1 VKTRLSTKIAVLVSI
16 LVLLLSWG
24 GSVSHAATTGR
35 ELISLKVA
43 LLPFLSFAP
52 FFIAI
57 EEGYFA
63 EQGLEIEFIRF
74 KTDGEHL
81 VPLSRGMIDVA
92 GGVVTAGFLN
102 AVARGMN
109 LQIVADKGHVD
120 KGGGY
125 TGMLV
130 RKDLWE
136 KGELVTLTDL
146 EGRKIALG
154 MVGSSSQY
162 NLELAFGS
170 IGLKFEDVEIVYMGF
185 PDMIEALKR
194 GAIDAA
200 SMGEPLLTKA
210 EELGAAVRFK
220 PYQEVLPARQIG
232 VVFFGPNLLEKRP
245 DIGKKFMLAYLKAV
259 RIYNQG
265 KTSRNLEVIAKYTK
279 LDQQVLKKC
288 IWPSINSDGQV
299 LMERIMDMQDW
310 LYEKGFVDSK
320 VKPEEMIDTSF
331 IDWANKELSGE

>member
-1 VKTRLSTKIAVLVSI
+1 MKTRLCTRIAVLVSV
-16 LVLLLSWG
+16 LVFLLSWG
-24 GSVSHAATTGR
+24 GSVSQAATTGR
-35 ELISLKVA
+35 EPISLKVA

-57 EEGYFA
+57 QEGYFA

-81 VPLSRGMIDVA
+81 VPLSQGMIDVA
-92 GGVVTAGFLN
+92 GGAVTAGFFN

-109 LQIVADKGHVD
+109 LQIVADKGHVR

-130 RKDLWE
+130 QKDLWE
-136 KGELVTLTDL
+136 KGELVTLADL
-146 EGRKIALG
+146 EGRKVALG
-154 MVGSSSQY
+154 NVGGSSQY
-162 NLELAFGS
+162 NLELVLKS
-170 IGLKFEDVEIVYMGF
+170 IGMKLEDIETVYMGL
-185 PDMIEALKR
+185 PDMVEALKR

-200 SMGEPLLTKA
+200 VTGEPLLTRA
-210 EELGAAVRFK
+210 EELGAGVRFK
-220 PYQEVLPARQIG
+220 PFQQALPTRQIG
-232 VVFFGPNLLEKRP
+232 VVYFGPNLLEKRP
-245 DIGKKFMLAYLKAV
+245 DIGKKFMLVYLKAV

-288 IWPSINSDGQV
+288 IWPSINSDGHV
-299 LMERIMDMQDW
+299 LMGRIMDMQDW
-310 LYEKGFVDSK
+310 LYEKGFVDNK

-331 IDWANKELSGE
+331 IDWANEELSGE

>member
-1 VKTRLSTKIAVLVSI
+1 MKARLSTKVAVLVSI
-16 LVLLLSWG
+16 LVLLLSCTG
-24 GSVSHAATTGR
+24 PISPAATT
-35 ELISLKVA
+35 EQESVCLKVA

-81 VPLSRGMIDVA
+81 VPLSQGMIDVG

-102 AVARGMN
+102 ALARGMN
-109 LQIVADKGHVD
+109 IKIVADKGHVD

-136 KGELVTLTDL
+136 KGELITLADL
-146 EGRKIALG
+146 KGRKIALG
-154 MVGSSSQY
+154 MVGGSSQY

-170 IGLKFEDVEIVYMGF
+170 TGLRFEDVEIVYIGF

-194 GAIDAA
+194 GAVDAA
-200 SMGEPLLTKA
+200 SMGEPLLTQA

-232 VVFFGPNLLEKRP
+232 VIYFGPNLLEKRP

-259 RIYNQG
+259 KIYNQG
-265 KTSRNLEVIAKYTK
+265 KTPRNLEIIEKYTK
-279 LDQQVLKKC
+279 LNKEILKKC
-288 IWPSINSDGQV
+288 VWPSLNSNGHV
-299 LMERIMDMQDW
+299 LMDRILALQDW
-310 LYEKGFVDSK
+310 LYDNGFADTK

-331 IDWANKELSGE
+331 IDWANEELSGE